1 MIQKLIEKLNKKRL
15 KERISSAIVMVA
27 LIVSISGVVGAVSGI
42 IVSNRYNY
50 ALKNYGFSQGDI
62 GKMMITFADTRS
74 YLRAAIG
81 YQDENLVNSCAEN
94 YEKKKESCQ
103 QYTKEVKNTVSSADE
118 EKIYNSITEKLNDYF
133 DTCDAV
139 LEKGKNTQDID
150 ARHEAQQMAQDQ
162 VAPIYEEIYQD
173 MVKLMDANT
182 EHGDK
187 LEKILTMVELIT
199 LIAII
204 AVIALAIF
212 AARRIGRVLAQN
224 IVDPLDQLGAR
235 FDTFAKGDLSSE
247 FPEMT
252 SEDEISEMVVV
263 AREMAKNLAAV
274 IQDVNHRMDLMAH
287 NDYTGV
293 SKIPEKY
300 MGEFALALSAS
311 VPSPVVVVITF
322 KYLSSGGI
330 LVSPFLSVISR
341 VIMSPAVILPES
353 PAARL
358 LTVKLTAFLSPS
370 RLANASFTLLP
381 VPDSFSFFR

>member
-81 YQDENLVNSCAEN
+81 
-94 YEKKKESCQ
+94 
-103 QYTKEVKNTVSSADE
+103 
-118 EKIYNSITEKLNDYF
+118 
-133 DTCDAV
+133 
-139 LEKGKNTQDID
+139 
-150 ARHEAQQMAQDQ
+150 
-162 VAPIYEEIYQD
+162 YQD

-252 SEDEISEMVVV
+252 SEDEISEMVIV

-300 MGEFALALSAS
+300 MGEFAAMNDAIHVMNTDMNETMHRIEEAAS
-311 VPSPVVVVITF
+311 
-322 KYLSSGGI
+322 
-330 LVSPFLSVISR
+330 
-341 VIMSPAVILPES
+341 
-353 PAARL
+353 
-358 LTVKLTAFLSPS
+358 
-370 RLANASFTLLP
+370 
-381 VPDSFSFFR
+381 

>member
-1 MIQKLIEKLNKKRL
+1 
-15 KERISSAIVMVA
+15 
-27 LIVSISGVVGAVSGI
+27 
-42 IVSNRYNY
+42 
-50 ALKNYGFSQGDI
+50 
-62 GKMMITFADTRS
+62 
-74 YLRAAIG
+74 
-81 YQDENLVNSCAEN
+81 
-94 YEKKKESCQ
+94 
-103 QYTKEVKNTVSSADE
+103 
-118 EKIYNSITEKLNDYF
+118 
-133 DTCDAV
+133 
-139 LEKGKNTQDID
+139 
-150 ARHEAQQMAQDQ
+150 MAYDQ
-162 VAPIYEEIYQD
+162 VAPIYEEIYQN

-235 FDTFAKGDLSSE
+235 FDTFAKDLSSE

-252 SEDEISEMVVV
+252 SEDEISEMVIV

-300 MGEFALALSAS
+300 MGEFAAMNDAIHVMNTDMNETMHRIEEAASQVSAGSTNLAEDHRHWQRDLQIRQVQWKNFWHPLPISQKGLS
-311 VPSPVVVVITF
+311 THM
-322 KYLSSGGI
+322 
-330 LVSPFLSVISR
+330 R
-341 VIMSPAVILPES
+341 VH
-353 PAARL
+353 RL
-358 LTVKLTAFLSPS
+358 LTNYL
-370 RLANASFTLLP
+370 
-381 VPDSFSFFR
+381 